1 VLCVR
6 VLLCI
11 QGAPLILQTCVQQCM
26 LVRCAMCTCAM
37 CMCAA
42 VNTGHTVDPASVCA
56 AVHGGSPA
64 QARTAKVCVCV
75 CVYLGVRV

>member
-1 VLCVR
+1 
-6 VLLCI
+6 
-11 QGAPLILQTCVQQCM
+11 
-26 LVRCAMCTCAM
+26 MCTCAM